1 MLNPASNCLILLGLL
16 SERDS
21 NGRGKKVFI
30 GEAMRAKSIF
40 FFKVFRIQLWPCKS
54 YLTTCRE
61 KKVTGTES
69 QLRNLAEKSFV
80 IKNPNA
86 SSAFFLV
93 LHLGK
98 VG

>member
-1 MLNPASNCLILLGLL
+1 
-16 SERDS
+16 
-21 NGRGKKVFI
+21 
-30 GEAMRAKSIF
+30 MRAKSNF

-54 YLTTCRE
+54 YLATCRE
-61 KKVTGTES
+61 KEKVTETES